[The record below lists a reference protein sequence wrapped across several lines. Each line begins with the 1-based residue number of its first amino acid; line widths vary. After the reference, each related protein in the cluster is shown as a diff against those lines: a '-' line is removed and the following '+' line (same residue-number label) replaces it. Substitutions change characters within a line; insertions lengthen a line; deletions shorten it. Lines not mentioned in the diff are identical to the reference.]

1 MAKRTG
7 LVDKSYIINSPV
19 PEQTKSYT
27 PIPHQFVID
36 IALDTLKNKGFV
48 VNTELYIANMNAHV
62 ASAKYLLNYGDD
74 PEMGMMFAWSNS
86 YDKTMRF
93 KCAIGAYNKN
103 NMNAIV
109 SADMG
114 SYKRVHKGTADKDT
128 QTEILAQIANA
139 EMYYSEL
146 MRDKEIMKNIS
157 VNKKICS
164 ELLGRIYME
173 HDLLTD
179 EQMAIVKNEFYKPTF
194 NYEGSNDSLW
204 TFYNH
209 ILFALQKSHPRDWMD
224 QQTLVHWFLCK
235 EMNIL
240 HQVIQPQVVNA
251 EPVQPDNQL
260 TIMDQLQEMG
270 VEETINP
277 ES

>member
-7 LVDKSYIINSPV
+7 LVDKSYVTGSPI
-19 PEQTKSYT
+19 PQQTKSYT
-27 PIPHQFVID
+27 PIAHQFVID
-36 IALDTLKNKGFV
+36 TALNSLQNRGFV
-48 VNTELYIANMNAHV
+48 VTTEMYIANMNAQV
-62 ASAKYLLNYGDD
+62 ASGKYLLNYGDD

-103 NMNAIV
+103 NMNAMV
-109 SADMG
+109 SAEMG
-114 SYKRVHKGTADKDT
+114 NYNRIHKGSADTDT
-128 QTEILAQIANA
+128 QNEILNQVNNA
-139 EMYYSEL
+139 EIYYSEL
-146 MRDKEIMKNIS
+146 MRDKEIMKT
-157 VNKKICS
+157 VAVDKKLCS

-194 NYEGSNDSLW
+194 DYGTTKDSLW

-209 ILFALQKSHPRDWMD
+209 ILYSLQKSHPRDWMD
-224 QQTLVHWFLCK
+224 QQTLVHWFICK
-235 EMNIL
+235 EMNIMNKI
-240 HQVIQPQVVNA
+240 VEATIT
-251 EPVQPDNQL
+251 EPVTQEPTNQL
-260 TIMDQLQEMG
+260 TIMDQLNEMG
-270 VEETINP
+270 IEETINP

>member
-7 LVDKSYIINSPV
+7 LVDKSYVIGSPV
-19 PEQTKSYT
+19 PEQTSTYT

-36 IALDTLKNKGFV
+36 TALNSLQSKGFV

-62 ASAKYLLNYGDD
+62 ASGKYFLNYGDD

-103 NMNAIV
+103 NMNAVV

-128 QTEILAQIANA
+128 QAEILNQVGNA

-146 MRDKEIMKNIS
+146 MRDKEVMKNII
-157 VNKKICS
+157 VDKKLCS
-164 ELLGRIYME
+164 EFLGRIYME
-173 HDLLTD
+173 HDLLTH

-194 NYEGSNDSLW
+194 DYEGGLNTLW
-204 TFYNH
+204 AFYNH
-209 ILFALQKSHPRDWMD
+209 IMFALQKSHPRDWMD
-224 QQTLVHWFLCK
+224 QQTLIHWFLCK
-235 EMNIL
+235 EMNM
-240 HQVIQPQVVNA
+240 VVQPKVLNTQPA
-251 EPVQPDNQL
+251 QPDNQL
-260 TIMDQLQEMG
+260 TILDQIQEMG

>member
-194 NYEGSNDSLW
+194 DYEGSNDSLW